1 MNPEPVESNFL
12 DGDSLYFGDHTQG
25 CPPIN
30 RNHWPLSLGIT
41 VRLAS
46 ESLAAFPRIPQ
57 IRTVGP
63 LGAPFGG
70 GTATGGTVAA
80 VPDFSLTLVQ
90 TFSDTNGGPVSF
102 SVDGNITAVPEP
114 GTLAIFGTALGSLA
128 VIRRRKTR
136 T

>member
-46 ESLAAFPRIPQ
+46 ESLAAFPRISQAPALVRSLRQCQWCPRPQ
-57 IRTVGP
+57 R
-63 LGAPFGG
+63 
-70 GTATGGTVAA
+70 
-80 VPDFSLTLVQ
+80 
-90 TFSDTNGGPVSF
+90 SF
-102 SVDGNITAVPEP
+102 SATPAPHRQPFLPAKWEQPFVIDLN
-114 GTLAIFGTALGSLA
+114 TLSAKQD
-128 VIRRRKTR
+128 V
-136 T
+136 